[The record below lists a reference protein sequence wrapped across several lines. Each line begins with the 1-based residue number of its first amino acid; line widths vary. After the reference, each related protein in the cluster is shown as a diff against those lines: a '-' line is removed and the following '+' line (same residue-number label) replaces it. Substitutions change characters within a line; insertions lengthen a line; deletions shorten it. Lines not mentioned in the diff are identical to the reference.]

1 MAPVFGNPQI
11 KMTQQTSLRVD
22 FPSGP
27 FNYQERKTAGPS
39 HYQSPQTGQLRPRE
53 VPSRHAQLSAKASQ
67 VAWRPHTSSK
77 TPAEGCMIEGFGAH
91 DSVGHGI
98 KAIADTMG

>member
-1 MAPVFGNPQI
+1 MATMFGNPQI

-39 HYQSPQTGQLRPRE
+39 HYYALQTVTQAQRSPKQACP
-53 VPSRHAQLSAKASQ
+53 ALSKGEPGGLETAHTKQKASGGVQ
-67 VAWRPHTSSK
+67 
-77 TPAEGCMIEGFGAH
+77 
-91 DSVGHGI
+91 D
-98 KAIADTMG
+98 

>member
-1 MAPVFGNPQI
+1 MATMFGNPQI

-39 HYQSPQTGQLRPRE
+39 HYYALQTG
-53 VPSRHAQLSAKASQ
+53 
-67 VAWRPHTSSK
+67 
-77 TPAEGCMIEGFGAH
+77 
-91 DSVGHGI
+91 
-98 KAIADTMG
+98 